1 MSAYKIKRKEVKK
14 IAKEK
19 NFENKIKKFLKD
31 QDCYFIKYWG
41 GGQFTK
47 SGVRDLLIC
56 CNGYFVAVEVK
67 AEDGKPSDLQLWNIE
82 QIKKAGGFAMVLYPN
97 QFEEFKKFII
107 SMKNVIDN
115 NKMLLYNNT

>member
-1 MSAYKIKRKEVKK
+1 MVKK

-47 SGVRDLLIC
+47 SGVPDLLIC

-67 AEDGKPSDLQLWNIE
+67 AENGKPSELQLWNIE
-82 QIKKAGGFAMVLYPN
+82 QIKKAGGIAMVLYPN
-97 QFEEFKKFII
+97 QFEDFKKVIV
-107 SMKNVIDN
+107 SLKNVIDN
-115 NKMLLYNNT
+115 NKKLLYNNT

>member
-1 MSAYKIKRKEVKK
+1 MKGGVS

-47 SGVRDLLIC
+47 SGVPDLLIC

-67 AEDGKPSDLQLWNIE
+67 AENGKPSELQLWNIE
-82 QIKKAGGFAMVLYPN
+82 QIKKAGGIATVLYPN
-97 QFEEFKKFII
+97 QFDEFKKLII
-107 SMKNVIDN
+107 SLKKVIDN
-115 NKMLLYNNT
+115 NKMLLYNGFERG

>member
-1 MSAYKIKRKEVKK
+1 MKK

-47 SGVRDLLIC
+47 SGVPDLLIC
-56 CNGYFVAVEVK
+56 CNGYFVAIEVK
-67 AEDGKPSDLQLWNIE
+67 AENGKPSELQLYH
-82 QIKKAGGFAMVLYPN
+82 QKKIKESGGKAYILYPKD
-97 QFEEFKKFII
+97 FEQFKKDIE
-107 SMKNVIDN
+107 SEVN
-115 NKMLLYNNT
+115 NEI